1 MQAGWRQGAN
11 GYLTGYQRVTA
22 GWGGIVV
29 SIYDIAKAVGVSASA
44 VSYVLSGRADKAR
57 ISKEKQKL
65 ILDAAKKMGYIPN
78 MAARKLSRRDS
89 PHLPEIALCWSPEQ
103 HPSFLNTFIGILQDM
118 TAGGQVREMRF
129 TILPYRNGKLEELA
143 PVLTANYYNGI
154 IVPAVSENDVE
165 FLKNADIQV
174 PTILLFGDIPGYHL
188 VTVDNYRTGAEV
200 AEIFH
205 RHGHRSVAVIQ
216 PVYRQISM
224 TIAQRN
230 SGFLENCRKL
240 GMDAAVVTGR
250 PGELYSNKIGE
261 GRALAVEMLE
271 KGTLPTSVFI
281 QHDLM
286 ALGILDVFGRHGIR
300 IPEDMEV
307 IVYGNNESLEIHSPS
322 VTTVQYPTHEIS
334 RECIAVMAELLD
346 KPGAEPVRRILETPF
361 VFRESCPP

>member
-1 MQAGWRQGAN
+1 
-11 GYLTGYQRVTA
+11 L
-22 GWGGIVV
+22 V

-57 ISKEKQKL
+57 ISREKQKL

-78 MAARKLSRRDS
+78 MAARKLSRRNM

-103 HPSFLNTFIGILQDM
+103 HPNFLNIFVSTLQDM

-129 TILPYRNGKLEELA
+129 TILPYRNGELEKLA

-154 IVPAVSENDVE
+154 IVPAVAGRDID
-165 FLKNADIQV
+165 FLKDAEIGV
-174 PTILLFGDIPGYHL
+174 PTVLLFGDIPRYHM

-205 RHGHRSVAVIQ
+205 RHGRMSAAVMQ
-216 PVYRQISM
+216 PVYRQMSV

-230 SGFLENCRKL
+230 AGFLESCKEL
-240 GMDAAVVTGR
+240 GINATVITGG
-250 PGELYSNKIGE
+250 PEEPYSNKVEE
-261 GRALAVEMLE
+261 GRVLAGRMMEADN
-271 KGTLPTSVFI
+271 LPAAVFI
-281 QHDLM
+281 QNDQV
-286 ALGILDVFGRHGIR
+286 ALGALDVFCRNGIR
-300 IPEDMEV
+300 IPGDMEV

-322 VTTVQYPTHEIS
+322 VTTVQYPTHAIS
-334 RECIAVMAELLD
+334 RECISIMAELLD
-346 KPGAEPVRRILETPF
+346 KPGAEPVRSILETPF